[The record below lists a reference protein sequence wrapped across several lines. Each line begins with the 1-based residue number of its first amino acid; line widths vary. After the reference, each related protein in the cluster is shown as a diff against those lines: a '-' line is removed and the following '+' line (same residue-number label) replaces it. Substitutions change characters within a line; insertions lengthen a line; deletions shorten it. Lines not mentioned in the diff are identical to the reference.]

1 MDTRN
6 DGDFWFSFL
15 VKIIFFEVIFI
26 GFYIRKCDFFIN
38 MKENIFFF
46 LYDFFRLFGKEFFAI
61 DVFSDISRKALEVF
75 LVSAGKIAV
84 HFFRLRFAQTADV
97 VFRRGHRHEMRR
109 DFFSGFYNGISLIFI
124 YFNAHSPS
132 QNEII
137 IFQFIELV

>member
-1 MDTRN
+1 
-6 DGDFWFSFL
+6 
-15 VKIIFFEVIFI
+15 
-26 GFYIRKCDFFIN
+26 

-46 LYDFFRLFGKEFFAI
+46 LYDFFRLFSEEFFAI
-61 DVFSDISRKALEVF
+61 DVFSDISRKTLKIF

-97 VFRRGHRHEMRR
+97 VFRRGHRHEMCR